1 MVLSPSSNKHFQTG
15 YGTGPVLRGAQ
26 QTQRELISARKTS
39 HKAVFMFQWH
49 SICCYLFVQRP
60 PKEEEEE
67 EEEEE
72 PVSPPVVIRKAKTDK
87 SKRKK
92 KEGKVI
98 LVLCCF

>member
-67 EEEEE
+67 EEEE

>member
-67 EEEEE
+67 EEE